1 MILKQKL
8 KLIRAWLI
16 RKTSGTKIRGLR
28 GNRVLLNDARLYG
41 CQITFAGEGNTVEI
55 GAGAIL
61 HQSQITIVGR
71 NNRCVIGAHTRIRAN
86 GVFVVEDI
94 GSQIAIGSQT
104 TMTTPM
110 IVCGEGGRIEIG
122 EDCMVAMGTCIRN
135 SDGHAIFDTTTG
147 LRINQPTDV
156 LIANHV
162 WLGIRSL
169 ILKGA
174 TIGAG
179 SIVGANSIVTGAI
192 PAASLAVGS
201 PARVIRQNIAWSRER
216 TDTYQPAPDAAPD
229 SAPSA
234 ARSAKST

>member
-1 MILKQKL
+1 MTLKNTL
-8 KLIRAWLI
+8 KLVRAWLI
-16 RKTSGTKIRGLR
+16 RKTSRTHIRGLR
-28 GNRVLLNDARLYG
+28 GNRAILNDARLYG
-41 CQITFAGEGNTVEI
+41 CQIAFVGEGNTVEI

-61 HQSQITIVGR
+61 HQSQITLVGR
-71 NNRCVIGAHTRIRAN
+71 NNRFAIGAHARIRAG

-110 IVCGEGGRIEIG
+110 LVCGEGGRIEIG

-135 SDGHAIFDTTTG
+135 SDGHAIFDTASG
-147 LRINQPTDV
+147 VRINQPADV
-156 LIANHV
+156 VIANHV

-174 TIGAG
+174 NIGAG

-201 PARVIRQNIAWSRER
+201 PARVIRQNVLWTRER
-216 TDTYQPAPDAAPD
+216 SDRIDAAPTAEAD
-229 SAPSA
+229 SPTSA
-234 ARSAKST
+234 SQSVST